1 MQSYIRPV
9 PRRAFRHHGTRVALM
24 NIREGSPHLRQGLEV
39 RAPSQVYF
47 PTVRPFY
54 HHEIVTH
61 STLLGCVYGSSSLRD
76 AMMPVRI
83 ERSTVRQECPD
94 GTCHLVGQC
103 HHHDIARSAL

>member
-9 PRRAFRHHGTRVALM
+9 PHRTRVALM

-39 RAPSQVYF
+39 RAPSQVCF

-61 STLLGCVYGSSSLRD
+61 STLFDCVYGSSSLRD
-76 AMMPVRI
+76 AVMPVRI
-83 ERSTVRQECPD
+83 ERSTVRQQRPD
-94 GTCHLVGQC
+94 RTCHLVRQC
-103 HHHDIARSAL
+103 HDHDIARPAL